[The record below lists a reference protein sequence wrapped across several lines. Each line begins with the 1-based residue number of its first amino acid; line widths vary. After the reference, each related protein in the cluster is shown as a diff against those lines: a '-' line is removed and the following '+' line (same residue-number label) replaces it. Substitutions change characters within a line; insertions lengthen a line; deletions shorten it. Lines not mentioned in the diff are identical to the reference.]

1 MLIYSAD
8 EGMGAGRLLRSTA
21 SAAGPVPAQPGT
33 GPARLPAGNTTGDRT
48 RVATIL
54 VRQLQPVIAAV
65 GQAGGQIIEG
75 PSPVPNGGRLIA
87 RHPDGSVFGYIQR
100 PSSPGSNWLLW
111 LT

>member
-8 EGMGAGRLLRSTA
+8 EDMGAGRLLRSTA
-21 SAAGPVPAQPGT
+21 SAGPVPGRAGS

-65 GQAGGQIIEG
+65 GEAGGQIIEG
-75 PSPVPNGGRLIA
+75 PSECPTA
-87 RHPDGSVFGYIQR
+87 AGSWPATR
-100 PSSPGSNWLLW
+100 TAPSSDTSSAHRRRGVTGSCG
-111 LT
+111 